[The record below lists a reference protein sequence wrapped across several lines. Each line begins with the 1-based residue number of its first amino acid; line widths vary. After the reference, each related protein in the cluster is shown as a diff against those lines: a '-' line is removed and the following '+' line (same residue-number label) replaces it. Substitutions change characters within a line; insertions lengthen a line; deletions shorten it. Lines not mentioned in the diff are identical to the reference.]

1 MDTVEAAEGEGEL
14 LFKADRAIG
23 LTGRCT
29 IDVAAAD
36 IEEDVAAA
44 IS

>member
-1 MDTVEAAEGEGEL
+1 MEAAEGEGEL

-23 LTGRCT
+23 LTGST

-36 IEEDVAAA
+36 REDVAATV
-44 IS
+44 S